1 LHFDELLS
9 LLMLEGDT
17 LLQRKEV
24 DILDG
29 LVVDFLDYVGLA
41 AA

>member
-1 LHFDELLS
+1 
-9 LLMLEGDT
+9 MLESNT
-17 LLQRKEV
+17 LFQRKEV
-24 DILDG
+24 DVLNG